1 MLFVELGQGFI
12 IEVFLV
18 EVEGATHVILGNF
31 ERNQAI
37 QARIV
42 HILIKASLDLFLLHI
57 MRHSFNNY
65 AEI

>member
-31 ERNQAI
+31 ERN
-37 QARIV
+37 
-42 HILIKASLDLFLLHI
+42 
-57 MRHSFNNY
+57 
-65 AEI
+65 